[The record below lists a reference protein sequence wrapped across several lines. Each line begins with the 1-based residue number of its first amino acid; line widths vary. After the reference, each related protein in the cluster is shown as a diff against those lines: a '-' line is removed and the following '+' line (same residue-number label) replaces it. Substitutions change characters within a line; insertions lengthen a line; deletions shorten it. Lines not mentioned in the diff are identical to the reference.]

1 MPLSRPVYPE
11 ETGQD
16 EASVEEAPQEVSLSK
31 MEEEIQEDV
40 DELSDEEGGGGGGA
54 VFLDLNLSE
63 HDRFKKVR
71 SFFVFCYQRIIIL
84 VSLFNL
90 FLVSY

>member
-40 DELSDEEGGGGGGA
+40 DELSDEEGGGGGGT

-71 SFFVFCYQRIIIL
+71 SFFC
-84 VSLFNL
+84 
-90 FLVSY
+90 FLLPKDNYFSFTF

>member
-1 MPLSRPVYPE
+1 
-11 ETGQD
+11 
-16 EASVEEAPQEVSLSK
+16 

-71 SFFVFCYQRIIIL
+71 SFFCYKG
-84 VSLFNL
+84 
-90 FLVSY
+90 